1 LFDNINTLDYWIY
14 FIGIEGPITRKV
26 FVDLIEAFQRGQ
38 VSRKCLR
45 GHLKVGSASTLKM
58 NAVTRCF

>member
-1 LFDNINTLDYWIY
+1 LFDNINKLDYWIY

-38 VSRKCLR
+38 VSRKYLR
-45 GHLKVGSASTLKM
+45 RLDKIGSQM
-58 NAVTRCF
+58 Q